1 MSYEFREIEF
11 FENSIDNG
19 QYIDVSNPI
28 RQNTIFTKGHIPIGL
43 YNRDFFQDDIFNEE
57 VIKILT
63 KDIKTHN
70 GRGDISGVIDKERL
84 YPCYHKYLNENTK
97 YNKSYTRIQKSENCK
112 YAFSNNL
119 KYTVINKNKKY
130 YIKNKTNID
139 RVLCPLVNKIN
150 RISRQYLDMPI
161 QNKIF
166 GSFNEL
172 IINKGVRSAVH
183 KDSNNKGCMSAL
195 VSLSLDSKL
204 SVSHLGLPD
213 LNISIP
219 MVSGRSLLLFDLK
232 TYRHSNNEID
242 PEKLKERLSL
252 VFYNK

>member
-11 FENSIDNG
+11 FENSINNG
-19 QYIDVSNPI
+19 EYIDVSNPI
-28 RQNTIFTKGHIPIGL
+28 KQNTIFTVGHIPIGL
-43 YNRDFFQDDIFNEE
+43 YIKDFFEDDIFNEE

-70 GRGDISGVIDKERL
+70 GRGDISGVIDKDKL
-84 YPCYHKYLNENTK
+84 YPSYHKYLNENTK

-112 YAFSNNL
+112 YAFSNNM

-130 YIKNKTNID
+130 YIKNKTSID
-139 RVLCPLVNKIN
+139 KALYPLVNKIN
-150 RISRQYLDMPI
+150 RIRRQYLDTRTED
-161 QNKIF
+161 NIF

-183 KDSNNKGCMSAL
+183 KDSNNKSCMSAL

-219 MVSGRSLLLFDLK
+219 MISNKSLLLFDLK

-242 PEKLKERLSL
+242 PEKLKERISL
-252 VFYNK
+252 VFYDK